1 MMHDDINE
9 KLKEIRI
16 EDYIWIIYVGIIFLS
31 WYANSI
37 EREFFTKKDDNSK
50 SKYRHIMILI
60 FSILVIIYVY
70 FFNSSYSSF
79 KKIND
84 STPKETKD
92 LITLSLI
99 ASLLILVS
107 GCIFLYVAIKDE
119 DLEVELAFN

>member
-50 SKYRHIMILI
+50 SKYRHVMILI